1 MSRIADYNV
10 PSLADFYTKTAIA
23 NAPRHT
29 GRLPL
34 SDMETKLPVPPAVLF
49 APEPYMTSDRIA
61 ENVFYRH
68 EENTLNTRFFAQSNI
83 DLLQTQIHDA
93 IFSMSNGR
101 FNIDRQSDVDL
112 KLIMRS
118 YYLQYAENFPGK
130 EGEELVVLNER
141 VVNFA
146 ANRIMV
152 ELEAYQYYR
161 KDILDFPA
169 PIANPINVKI
179 YGTRTGEL
187 KSFF

>member
-10 PSLADFYTKTAIA
+10 PSLADFYTKTAIH

-49 APEPYMTSDRIA
+49 APEPYMVPDRIA

-68 EENTLNTRFFAQSNI
+68 EENNLNTRFFSEANI
-83 DLLQTQIHDA
+83 NLLQQQIHDTVFA
-93 IFSMSNGR
+93 MSNGR

-118 YYLQYAENFPGK
+118 YYLQYAENYPGR
-130 EGEELVVLNER
+130 EGEELTLLNER

-169 PIANPINVKI
+169 PIANPVNVKI